1 MNETK
6 PKSLTSFGVIL
17 GISLIVTAIIVG
29 WVVYYVKTYDNA
41 IITVTGVAQKT
52 VKSDVVK
59 WRGTF
64 LRQTG
69 PAENDLKTG
78 SAQMTSDLN
87 AILAYFTSNGI
98 ATSAITID
106 PLSVDPQYQT
116 ANGVMSAKFYGGG
129 IGGTLTGYSLSQNV
143 LVESDNVDGITK
155 LAQDAPQYLVGKGIV
170 FSAQAPEYYIKNETL
185 DSLRQEMLQS
195 ALSDARARAEAIT
208 EGVGATVGN
217 LRSSSIGVTQIT
229 PVNSTIV
236 SDYGAYDTSSAEKL
250 LTYLVH
256 TTFTLK

>member
-1 MNETK
+1 MNENK
-6 PKSLTSFGVIL
+6 PRSLVPFGIIL
-17 GISLIVTAIIVG
+17 GLSLMLTAVIVS
-29 WVVYYVKTYDNA
+29 WVVYYVKTYNNA
-41 IITVTGVAQKT
+41 VVTVTGVSQKT

-64 LRQTG
+64 LRHTG
-69 PAENDLKTG
+69 PAESDLKTG

-87 AILAYFTSNGI
+87 TILAYFTSNGI
-98 ATSAITID
+98 ATSSITVN

-129 IGGTLTGYSLSQNV
+129 LGGTLTGYDLSQSI
-143 LVESDNVDGITK
+143 LVESDNVDGLTT
-155 LAQDAPQYLVGKGIV
+155 LAHDAPQFLVGKGII
-170 FSAQAPEYYIKNETL
+170 FSAQSPEYYLKNETL
-185 DSLRQEMLQS
+185 DSLRRGMLQS
-195 ALSDARARAEAIT
+195 ALSDARDRAKAIT

-229 PVNSTIV
+229 PVNSTLV
-236 SDYGAYDTSSAEKL
+236 SDYGAYDTSSVEKL

-256 TTFTLK
+256 ATFALR